1 MTENLYIPD
10 CIRRFT
16 GAGPYQ
22 ADSIGCSGAAVLCF
36 DHLVLKI
43 EEDSEES
50 AAEHR
55 MLAWLQ
61 GKLPVPE
68 LVVSHLESG
77 RRYLL
82 MSRVEG
88 EMACSDPSLA
98 DPKTLVSL
106 LAGAFRLLWS
116 VDAAD
121 CPRRNDLDNKLRQA
135 QYLIDNNLVDMERV
149 EPQTY
154 GEGGFSGPQEL
165 LDYLTANR
173 PAEEVCFSHGDFCLP
188 NVFFQG
194 GRVSG
199 FIDLG
204 RSGLADRWQDIA
216 LCVRSLQDNLQTA
229 AYTPL
234 LFEELGLPY
243 DGELVQYYMLL
254 DELF

>member
-1 MTENLYIPD
+1 
-10 CIRRFT
+10 
-16 GAGPYQ
+16 
-22 ADSIGCSGAAVLCF
+22 
-36 DHLVLKI
+36 
-43 EEDSEES
+43 
-50 AAEHR
+50 
-55 MLAWLQ
+55 
-61 GKLPVPE
+61 
-68 LVVSHLESG
+68 
-77 RRYLL
+77 
-82 MSRVEG
+82 
-88 EMACSDPSLA
+88 MACSDPSLA

-121 CPRRNDLDNKLRQA
+121 CPRRNDLDNKFRQA

-165 LDYLTANR
+165 LDYLMANR
-173 PAEEVCFSHGDFCLP
+173 PAEELCFSHGDFCLP